1 MQMVR
6 KGSKF
11 AIPSLKM
18 AKQQWGMSEF
28 NLILVNKLDF
38 LVVHVLELVS
48 FLKHSLPWKQECW
61 WFTIA
66 FNIHYVSTD
75 YVEEIFQSYMTASK
89 SDLTEAAAELC
100 DKTPAPMN
108 TMVEK
113 QPREEALQKKIK
125 RRSMEIKDVPPTTP
139 GR

>member
-1 MQMVR
+1 
-6 KGSKF
+6 
-11 AIPSLKM
+11 
-18 AKQQWGMSEF
+18 
-28 NLILVNKLDF
+28 
-38 LVVHVLELVS
+38 
-48 FLKHSLPWKQECW
+48 
-61 WFTIA
+61 
-66 FNIHYVSTD
+66 
-75 YVEEIFQSYMTASK
+75 MTASK